1 MKGKINQSDMRYV
14 QSKFEE
20 FKRRETFASEREA
33 LSALARL
40 EKLLSEDAEY
50 GPPAFREYLQG
61 IVKRLLDYYEPIC
74 RDDTVPEGATLEWL
88 TSAAG

>member
-40 EKLLSEDAEY
+40 EKLLSVRAACLP
-50 GPPAFREYLQG
+50 G
-61 IVKRLLDYYEPIC
+61 
-74 RDDTVPEGATLEWL
+74 VPTRHRQAP
-88 TSAAG
+88 S

>member
-33 LSALARL
+33 LSALHAWKSSSARMPSTGRL
-40 EKLLSEDAEY
+40 PSGSTYKASSS
-50 GPPAFREYLQG
+50 AFLTTTSRYAVTIPFRKER
-61 IVKRLLDYYEPIC
+61 RLN
-74 RDDTVPEGATLEWL
+74 G
-88 TSAAG
+88 

>member
-20 FKRRETFASEREA
+20 FKKRETFASEREA

-40 EKLLSEDAEY
+40 EKLLSSRPHGE
-50 GPPAFREYLQG
+50 
-61 IVKRLLDYYEPIC
+61 K
-74 RDDTVPEGATLEWL
+74 EGT
-88 TSAAG
+88 

>member
-20 FKRRETFASEREA
+20 FKKRETFASEREA
-33 LSALARL
+33 LSALGSSL

-50 GPPAFREYLQG
+50 GRLAFREYLQG
-61 IVKRLLDYYEPIC
+61 IVSAFLTTTSRYAVTIPFRKERRLN
-74 RDDTVPEGATLEWL
+74 G
-88 TSAAG
+88 